1 MLVVASSRIASS
13 RGRHLVVICFGMFGQ
28 DKLLPLVTN
37 LNEKNKIQF
46 YHVKEGCYAAWTNV
60 APSCVVAW

>member
-1 MLVVASSRIASS
+1 
-13 RGRHLVVICFGMFGQ
+13 VVICFGMFGQ